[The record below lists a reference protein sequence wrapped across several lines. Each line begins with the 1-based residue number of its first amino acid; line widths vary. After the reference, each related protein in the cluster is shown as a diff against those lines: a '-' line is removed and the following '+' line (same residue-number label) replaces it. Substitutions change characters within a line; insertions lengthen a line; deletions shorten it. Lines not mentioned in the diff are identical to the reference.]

1 MRKLE
6 DRHLEV
12 VSTVWEYPVC
22 GGIIP
27 FLTDLVKLYHSVGVF
42 TRLPSGIISETP
54 IGWCLQYPNGEVGS
68 LYVVE
73 EYRRKGLAKIMV
85 QHMCKLVVEDGEI
98 PFISAEKNNF
108 KPISLF
114 LNVGFVELGN
124 CVNLFCM

>member
-1 MRKLE
+1 MWWNNSIPY
-6 DRHLEV
+6 RH
-12 VSTVWEYPVC
+12 
-22 GGIIP
+22 
-27 FLTDLVKLYHSVGVF
+27 LVKLYHSVGVF
-42 TRLPSGIISETP
+42 TRLPSGITSETP
-54 IGWCLQYPNGEVGS
+54 VGWCLQYPNGEVGS

-73 EYRRKGLAKIMV
+73 EHRRKGLAKIMV